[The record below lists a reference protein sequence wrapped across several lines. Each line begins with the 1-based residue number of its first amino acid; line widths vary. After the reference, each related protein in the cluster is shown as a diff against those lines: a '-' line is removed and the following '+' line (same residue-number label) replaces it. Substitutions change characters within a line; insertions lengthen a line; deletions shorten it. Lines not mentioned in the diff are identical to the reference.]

1 LNSNTRA
8 PPRTFPLIVALLAL
22 VVAIVSLGTWL
33 FQHDLQRIRAEKVEA
48 LESVARL
55 KTDQITWWRQERLQD
70 AGFGASAPFFIDAM
84 ARWTEG
90 PVRGQS
96 RAATEERLG
105 SYRAVYGYDAGFL
118 VATDGTVAYAVGSSS
133 PDLEPAERAALA
145 AADRSG
151 LPVMSR
157 FFVLADRGARIS
169 VAAPMRQHGAT
180 VGHVV
185 LRSDPEIMIFP
196 MLRRWPSPSPT
207 AETLLVTRDGD
218 DLLYITGLRHAG
230 TPPMTARIP
239 LSNDAVAGVR
249 AVRLGKP
256 VTLEGADYRGVD
268 VIARAEWVPGTDWVL
283 GTKVD
288 RDEILAEARDR
299 GAAIVAFALLGILLS
314 GLAVFGLYNRRQK
327 ALYRDLYESA
337 QQLRTSEDRLRG
349 VIDATPDL
357 IAALDTEYRYI
368 TFNMPYAAEF
378 ERLFGRAVAPG
389 DSIVELLAHL
399 PGELAYARDVW
410 GRALAGEQ
418 YTIVREFG
426 DSGHERKAFE
436 LVFGPIRD
444 AEGRVI
450 GAVHTLRDVS
460 ARLRTERALA
470 DSEAHLRT
478 LNDELEWLVAERTQE
493 LVAARDQAESSNR
506 VKDIFLATMSHE
518 LRTPLNSIIG
528 FSDVLLSGIAGD
540 INEEQ
545 RTQLGIIHRSGQQ
558 LLGLISDVLD
568 ISKIESGKL
577 TLRPVPLPLTDL
589 LREQQRVFELQAG
602 ERGLEVRFEYP
613 EEPAHVLADA
623 HRVRQVIGNLLAN
636 ALKFTDRGGVGLV
649 AEVEGSGVRITVFDS
664 GIGIAAEDQARL
676 FKAFQ
681 RISPTT
687 GRIREGTGLGLAIS
701 RRLVEAMGGEIGVT
715 SEPGIGSRF
724 WFTLPLA

>member
-1 LNSNTRA
+1 MNSNDRA
-8 PPRTFPLIVALLAL
+8 PRRLPLIVALLAL
-22 VVAIVSLGTWL
+22 VVAICSLGAWL
-33 FQHDLQRIRAEKVEA
+33 FQRDLQRIRAEKIEA
-48 LESVARL
+48 LESIARL
-55 KTDQITWWRQERLQD
+55 KTDQITWWRQERLHD
-70 AGFGASAPFFIDAM
+70 ARFGALAPDFIAAM
-84 ARWTEG
+84 TLWARG
-90 PVRGQS
+90 AVPAPS
-96 RAATEERLG
+96 RAATEGRLG
-105 SYRAVYGYDAGFL
+105 SYRPVYGYDAGFL
-118 VATDGTVAYAVGSSS
+118 VAPDGTVAYAVGATRTH
-133 PDLEPAERAALA
+133 LEPAEQVALA
-145 AADRSG
+145 AANRSG
-151 LPVMSR
+151 QPVMSR
-157 FFVLADRGARIS
+157 FFLLSDRGARIS
-169 VAAPMRQHGAT
+169 VVAPMRERGAT

-185 LRSDPEIMIFP
+185 LRSDPERLIFP

-218 DLLYITGLRHAG
+218 DLLYITGLRHDR
-230 TPPMTARIP
+230 TPPMSARIP
-239 LSNDAVAGVR
+239 LSNDTVAGVR
-249 AVRLGKP
+249 AVKLGRP
-256 VTLEGADYRGVD
+256 VTLEGMDYRGRE

-288 RDEILAEARDR
+288 RDEILAEARYR
-299 GAAIVAFALLGILLS
+299 GAAIAGFALLGILLS
-314 GLAVFGLYNRRQK
+314 GLAVFALYNRRQK
-327 ALYRDLYESA
+327 ALYRDLYESG
-337 QQLRTSEDRLRG
+337 QQLRASEDRLRG

-357 IAALDTEYRYI
+357 IAALDTNYHFI

-378 ERLFGRAVAPG
+378 ERLFGRTITPG
-389 DSIVELLAHL
+389 DSLVERLAHL
-399 PGELAYARDVW
+399 PDELANSRELW

-426 DSGHERKAFE
+426 DGGHERKAFE

-444 AEGRVI
+444 AQGHVT

-470 DSEAHLRT
+470 ESEAHLRT

-506 VKDIFLATMSHE
+506 VKDIFLATISHE

-577 TLRPVPLPLTDL
+577 TLQPVPLLLTDL

-613 EEPAHVLADA
+613 EEPVHVMADA
-623 HRVRQVIGNLLAN
+623 QRVRQVLGNLLAN
-636 ALKFTDRGGVGLV
+636 ALKFTDRGGVGLI
-649 AEVEGSGVRITVFDS
+649 AEVEGCRVRITVFDS
-664 GIGIAAEDQARL
+664 GIGIAAEDQGRL

-681 RISPTT
+681 RITPNT
-687 GRIREGTGLGLAIS
+687 GRVREGTGLGLAIS
-701 RRLVEAMGGEIGVT
+701 RRLVEAMGGEIGIT